1 MGERGGG
8 FGWGL
13 RREEK
18 GVNEEGVIIREI
30 KWKGK
35 IWKIGAVYIKEN
47 LGRIMGRI
55 KEEMEK
61 RRGETGWIN
70 RRRLQ
75 CQNWGKRGTRG
86 WGGGEGRG
94 KNQRTK

>member
-1 MGERGGG
+1 MGVRR
-8 FGWGL
+8 GL
-13 RREEK
+13 RREGK

-35 IWKIGAVYIKEN
+35 IWKIGALYIKEN

-55 KEEMEK
+55 KEEVEK
-61 RRGETGWIN
+61 RRGETGWII
-70 RRRLQ
+70 
-75 CQNWGKRGTRG
+75 
-86 WGGGEGRG
+86 GGDFNVRTGEKGALEDGAKGRG